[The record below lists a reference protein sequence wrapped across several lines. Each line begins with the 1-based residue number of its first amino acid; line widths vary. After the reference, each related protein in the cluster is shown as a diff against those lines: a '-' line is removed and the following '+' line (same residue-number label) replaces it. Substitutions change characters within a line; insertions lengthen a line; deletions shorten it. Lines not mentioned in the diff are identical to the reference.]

1 MKKMR
6 QLSIALFLIVGL
18 VTVVTVF
25 LSTFAAAV
33 YHEEREQRWAQ
44 LHATLAANV
53 DQQAAGLALPLWN
66 MDETNIQAI
75 LRSGM
80 IDREVYAIVV
90 STAEQPY
97 GIVRD
102 SDWHAVGLKGPV
114 SDPDLLVEER
124 VIYHGKEP
132 LGTVKAYVSG
142 RFLQEDLNQRRS
154 SIIAFI
160 VALDITLVVALTV
173 MLWFAM
179 IQPIKR
185 LQAHAASIG
194 EGNPAAREPSDFLF
208 FGELHALKRS
218 IHDMAM
224 MLASRFE
231 ALQSS
236 ENRLK
241 LATRAAS
248 IGVWDWDID
257 RNQLVWDD
265 EMHAIFDVP
274 KEAFSGT
281 VEDWRKTLVPEEV
294 ERMTLE
300 LDAAVRGEHDLA
312 TEFRIRRADG
322 EVRVIKAESISV
334 RDQVGRVVRLVGIN
348 LDITESRMAKER
360 VQRLNA
366 ELEDRVKERTAQL
379 EQANTDLAKARD
391 GAEKATR
398 AKSEF
403 LANMSHEIRTP
414 MNAILG
420 LTRLT
425 LRTDL
430 SKKQRDYLQNVM
442 VSAGSLLGI
451 IDDILDFSKIEA
463 GKLEMEARPF
473 ALEEVL
479 EKVSTVTALKAH
491 EKGLDFLIDLEPGLP
506 STMVGDPLRLGQV
519 LINLCNNAIKFTSRG
534 EVAVLVRQLGAVHQ
548 GRLTMQFS
556 VLDTGIGMTAEQQA
570 KLFSPFTQVDAST
583 TRLYGGT
590 GLGLAISKQIVALM
604 QGEISVNSEHG
615 QGTRFDFSAVF
626 GASDAAAE
634 PMLAL
639 DALRGLRVLV
649 IDDSQRSRDICKT
662 LLSSLGCIPTLV
674 ESGLTG
680 LSRLKQ
686 AAPGEA
692 HDVVLLDTNLPE
704 IDSYELVSLIR
715 NRPAPV
721 PEVILIASFLDEDVT
736 RRMAA
741 LGVRCGLVRP
751 IGLRALHDVLL
762 EARHLPAP
770 ATDRYDVHR
779 AMGGL
784 APALLRG
791 RSVLLVEDNAINQIV
806 ATELLRDEAGMHV
819 TIAEDGVEALHL
831 LFIQSFD
838 LVLMDIQMPGMDGLE
853 ATRRIRQ
860 DPRHTK
866 LPVIAM
872 TAHALA
878 SDRSACLAAGMNDCV
893 IKPFEPQ
900 VLFTVLAR
908 WLHEDQGAQAS
919 GQAELGTGEPAPPE
933 RGIHFDVGMRRC
945 MGKAELYQRIAT
957 RFIQSRRED
966 AHRIRAALESGR
978 PQVAADIAHQLI
990 SSAGTIGAEAL
1001 SHTARLLQTAIT
1013 DEGPESQR
1021 LHLASLEDLLQDA
1034 LAELQAY
1041 LADVSDAGQTA

>member
-1 MKKMR
+1 MKFR
-6 QLSIALFLIVGL
+6 QLSIALFLIAGL

-25 LSTFAAAV
+25 LSTFAAV
-33 YHEEREQRWAQ
+33 VFHNERDQRWVQ
-44 LHATLAANV
+44 LHNTLTANV
-53 DQQAAGLALPLWN
+53 DQQAAGLALPVWN
-66 MDETNIQAI
+66 MDETNILAI
-75 LRSGM
+75 LQSGM

-90 STAEQPY
+90 STSEKPY
-97 GIVRD
+97 GTVRD
-102 SDWHAVGLKGPV
+102 ANWHASSLKGPV
-114 SDPDLLVEER
+114 TDQGLLVEER

-132 LGTVKAYVSG
+132 LGAVKVYVSG
-142 RFLQEDLNQRRS
+142 RFLQEDLEQRRS
-154 SIIAFI
+154 TIIAFI

-185 LQAHAASIG
+185 LQAYAGSIG
-194 EGNPAAREPSDFLF
+194 MGRQVAREPGNFWF
-208 FGELHALKRS
+208 FGELYALKRS
-218 IHDMAM
+218 IHDMTV
-224 MLASRFE
+224 MLEHRFE

-257 RNQLVWDD
+257 QDKLVWDD
-265 EMHAIFDVP
+265 EMHSLFDVA
-274 KEAFSGT
+274 KEHFSGKL
-281 VEDWRKTLVPEEV
+281 EDWRKTLTPEDA

-300 LDAAVRGEHDLA
+300 LQAVIRGEHDLA
-312 TEFRIRRADG
+312 TEFRIVRADG
-322 EVRVIKAESISV
+322 ETRVIKAESISV
-334 RDQVGRVVRLVGIN
+334 RDHVGRVVRLVGIN

-391 GAEKATR
+391 QAEQATR

-430 SKKQRDYLQNVM
+430 SKKQKDYLQNVM

-463 GKLEMEARPF
+463 GKLEMESRPF
-473 ALEEVL
+473 ALQEVL
-479 EKVSTVTALKAH
+479 DKVSTVTALKAH
-491 EKGLDFLIDLEPGLP
+491 EKGLDFLIDLEPSLP
-506 STMVGDPLRLGQV
+506 TTLIGDPLRLGQV
-519 LINLCNNAIKFTSRG
+519 LINLCNNAVKFTSHG
-534 EVAVLVRQLGAVHQ
+534 EVAVLIRQAGPVDQ
-548 GRLTMQFS
+548 GRLTLRFS
-556 VLDTGIGMTAEQQA
+556 VLDTGIGMTEEQQA
-570 KLFSPFTQVDAST
+570 KLFTPFTQVDAST

-604 QGEISVNSEHG
+604 QGEIAVSSLHRA
-615 QGTRFDFSAVF
+615 GTRFDFTAAF
-626 GASDAAAE
+626 GVAE
-634 PMLAL
+634 AKADPLVSE
-639 DALRGLRVLV
+639 DALRQLRVLV
-649 IDDSQRSRDICKT
+649 IDDSQRSRDICKA
-662 LLSSLGCIPTLV
+662 LLSSLGCIPTV
-674 ESGLTG
+674 AESGVAGLT
-680 LSRLKQ
+680 RLKQ

-692 HDVVLLDTNLPE
+692 YDVVLLDANLPE

-736 RRMAA
+736 RRMAT

-762 EARHLPAP
+762 EARHMPALAP
-770 ATDRYDVHR
+770 DRQDEYR
-779 AMGGL
+779 SAASS

-791 RSVLLVEDNAINQIV
+791 RSVLLVEDNTINQIV
-806 ATELLRDEAGMHV
+806 ATDLLRDEAGMQV
-819 TIAEDGVEALHL
+819 TIAEDGVQALHL
-831 LFIQSFD
+831 LFSQSFD

-872 TAHALA
+872 TAHALT
-878 SDRSACLAAGMNDCV
+878 SDRAACLAAGMNDCV
-893 IKPFEPQ
+893 VKPFEPQ
-900 VLFTVLAR
+900 VLFNVLAR
-908 WLHEDQGAQAS
+908 WLHEDQGMAES
-919 GQAELGTGEPAPPE
+919 GLPGMGSGEPAPPE
-933 RGIHFDVGMRRC
+933 RGINFDVGMRRC

-957 RFIQSRRED
+957 RFLGSRRED
-966 AHRIRAALESGR
+966 VRHIREALAGGN
-978 PQVAADIAHQLI
+978 PHVAVDIAHQLI
-990 SSAGTIGAEAL
+990 SSAGTIGAESL
-1001 SHTARLLQTAIT
+1001 SHTARTLQTAIT
-1013 DEGPESQR
+1013 QDDLSA
-1021 LHLASLEDLLQDA
+1021 LLDLVASLDEQLQEV
-1034 LAELQAY
+1034 LSELQAY
-1041 LADVSDAGQTA
+1041 LADVSDAGQSA

>member
-1 MKKMR
+1 MKIR

-53 DQQAAGLALPLWN
+53 DQQAAGLGLPVWN

-75 LRSGM
+75 LHAGM
-80 IDREVYAIVV
+80 INREVYAIVV
-90 STAEQPY
+90 STSEKPY
-97 GIVRD
+97 GTVRD
-102 SDWHAVGLKGPV
+102 ADWHAVNLAGPV
-114 SDPDLLVEER
+114 TDRDLLVEER
-124 VIYHGKEP
+124 VIFHGKEP
-132 LGTVKAYVSG
+132 LGAVKVYVSG
-142 RFLQEDLNQRRS
+142 RFLQDDLSQRRS
-154 SIIAFI
+154 AIIMFI
-160 VALDITLVVALTV
+160 VALDITLVIGLTV
-173 MLWFAM
+173 MLWFTM

-194 EGNPAAREPSDFLF
+194 EGKPAAREPSDFLF

-218 IHDMAM
+218 IHDMTL
-224 MLASRFE
+224 MLANRFE

-257 RNQLVWDD
+257 RNKLVWDD

-274 KEAFSGT
+274 KEAFTGT

-312 TEFRIRRADG
+312 TEFRVRRADG
-322 EVRVIKAESISV
+322 DIRVIKAESIAV

-366 ELEDRVKERTAQL
+366 ELEDRVRERTAQL
-379 EQANTDLAKARD
+379 EQANADLAKARD

-430 SKKQRDYLQNVM
+430 SKKQKDYLQNVM

-479 EKVSTVTALKAH
+479 DKVSTVTALKAH

-506 STMVGDPLRLGQV
+506 TTLVGDPLRLGQV
-519 LINLCNNAIKFTSRG
+519 LINLCNNAVKFTSNG
-534 EVAVLVRQLGAVHQ
+534 EVAVLIRQAGSPDQ
-548 GRLTMQFS
+548 GQLTLCFS
-556 VLDTGIGMTAEQQA
+556 VLDTGIGMTDEQQA
-570 KLFSPFTQVDAST
+570 KLFTPFTQVDAST

-604 QGEISVNSEHG
+604 QGEITVNSVHRV
-615 QGTRFDFSAVF
+615 GTRFDFTAVF
-626 GASDAAAE
+626 GVAKAAAE
-634 PMLAL
+634 PAL
-639 DALRGLRVLV
+639 INDALRGLRVLV

-662 LLSSLGCIPTLV
+662 LLSSLGCVPTVV
-674 ESGLTG
+674 ESGVAGLT
-680 LSRLKQ
+680 RLKQ
-686 AAPGEA
+686 APPGEA
-692 HDVVLLDTNLPE
+692 CEVVLLDANLPE

-736 RRMAA
+736 RRMGM

-751 IGLRALHDVLL
+751 VGLRALHDVLL
-762 EARHLPAP
+762 EARHMPAL
-770 ATDRYDVHR
+770 ALEAHEAQRSN
-779 AMGGL
+779 GGV

-806 ATELLRDEAGMHV
+806 ATDLLRDEAGMQV
-819 TIAEDGVEALHL
+819 TIAEDGVQALHL
-831 LFIQSFD
+831 LFTQSFD

-860 DPRHTK
+860 DPRHTR

-872 TAHALA
+872 TAHALV
-878 SDRSACLAAGMNDCV
+878 SDRAACLAAGMNDCV
-893 IKPFEPQ
+893 VKPFEPQ
-900 VLFTVLAR
+900 VLFNVLAR
-908 WLHEDQGAQAS
+908 WLHEDQDRGAS
-919 GQAELGTGEPAPPE
+919 GQAWLGSGEPAPPE
-933 RGIHFDVGMRRC
+933 RGVDFDVGLRRC
-945 MGKAELYQRIAT
+945 MGKAELYQRIVT
-957 RFIQSRRED
+957 RFLTSRHED
-966 AHRIRAALESGR
+966 VRDIRAALNSGK

-990 SSAGTIGAEAL
+990 SSAGTIGAESL
-1001 SHTARLLQTAIT
+1001 SHTARTLQTAISQ
-1013 DEGPESQR
+1013 ES
-1021 LHLASLEDLLQDA
+1021 LPALLELVASLEEQLQEV
-1034 LAELQAY
+1034 LSELQAY
-1041 LADVSDAGQTA
+1041 LADVRDAKQSA

>member
-1 MKKMR
+1 MKIR

-33 YHEEREQRWAQ
+33 YHDEREQRWAQ
-44 LHATLAANV
+44 LHAKLTANV
-53 DQQAAGLALPLWN
+53 DQQAAGLALPVWN
-66 MDETNIQAI
+66 LDETNIHAI
-75 LRSGM
+75 LHSGM

-90 STAEQPY
+90 STSEQPY

-102 SDWHAVGLKGPV
+102 REWQPVGLQGPV
-114 SDPDLLVEER
+114 LTPDLLAEER

-132 LGTVKAYVSG
+132 LGTVKVYVSG
-142 RFLQEDLNQRRS
+142 RFLQADLSQRRS
-154 SIIAFI
+154 VIIAFI
-160 VALDITLVVALTV
+160 VALDIMLVIGLTV

-194 EGNPAAREPSDFLF
+194 EGKSSAREPSDFLF

-218 IHDMAM
+218 IHDMSL

-257 RNQLVWDD
+257 HDRLVWDD

-281 VEDWRKTLVPEEV
+281 VEDWRKTLAPEEV

-312 TEFRIRRADG
+312 TEFRIRRSDG
-322 EVRVIKAESISV
+322 EVRVIKVESIAV

-348 LDITESRMAKER
+348 LDITESRLAKER

-366 ELEDRVKERTAQL
+366 ELEDRVRERTAQL
-379 EQANTDLAKARD
+379 EQANADLAKARD
-391 GAEKATR
+391 GAKKATR

-425 LRTDL
+425 LRTEL
-430 SKKQRDYLQNVM
+430 SKKQKDYLQNVM

-479 EKVSTVTALKAH
+479 DKLSSITALKAH

-506 STMVGDPLRLGQV
+506 ATLVGDPLRLGQV
-519 LINLCNNAIKFTSRG
+519 LINLCNNAVKFTSSG
-534 EVAVLVRQLGAVHQ
+534 EVVVQVRQLGPAHQ
-548 GRLTMQFS
+548 GQLTLQFS

-570 KLFSPFTQVDAST
+570 RLFTPFTQVDAST

-590 GLGLAISKQIVALM
+590 GLGLAISRQIVALM
-604 QGEISVNSEHG
+604 HGDITVSGEEGS
-615 QGTRFDFSAVF
+615 GTRFDFTAVF
-626 GASDAAAE
+626 GAANATARQAPSH
-634 PMLAL
+634 

-649 IDDSQRSRDICKT
+649 IDDSQRSRDISRA
-662 LLSSLGCIPTLV
+662 LLSSLGCVPTV
-674 ESGLTG
+674 AESGVAG
-680 LSRLKQ
+680 LSKLKQ

-692 HDVVLLDTNLPE
+692 YEVVLLDSNLPD

-721 PEVILIASFLDEDVT
+721 PEVVLIASFMDEDVT
-736 RRMAA
+736 RRMAT

-762 EARHLPAP
+762 EARHLPTPALARYDEHRHVGTMAP
-770 ATDRYDVHR
+770 AQ
-779 AMGGL
+779 
-784 APALLRG
+784 LRG

-806 ATELLRDEAGMHV
+806 ATDLLRDEAGMHV

-831 LFIQSFD
+831 LFTQSFD

-860 DPRHTK
+860 DPRHGK

-893 IKPFEPQ
+893 VKPFEPQ
-900 VLFTVLAR
+900 VLFSVLAR
-908 WLHEDQGAQAS
+908 WLQEDQGSQAS
-919 GQAELGTGEPAPPE
+919 LLAGEGSGEPAPPE

-945 MGKAELYQRIAT
+945 MGKAELYQRIVT
-957 RFIQSRRED
+957 RFVHSRRED
-966 AHRIRAALESGR
+966 AQRIRAALDDGK

-1001 SHTARLLQTAIT
+1001 SHTARLLQTALT
-1013 DEGPESQR
+1013 EESQEVQGR
-1021 LHLASLEDLLQDA
+1021 LLASLDDLLQEA

>member
-1 MKKMR
+1 MKIR

-25 LSTFAAAV
+25 LSTFAAVV
-33 YHEEREQRWAQ
+33 YHEEREQRWGQ

-53 DQQAAGLALPLWN
+53 DQQAAGLALPVWN

-75 LRSGM
+75 LHSGM

-90 STAEQPY
+90 STSEKPY

-102 SDWHAVGLKGPV
+102 SGWHVVGLKGPV
-114 SDPDLLVEER
+114 SDPDLLAEER
-124 VIYHGKEP
+124 VVYHGKEP
-132 LGTVKAYVSG
+132 LGTVKVYVSG

-154 SIIAFI
+154 SIIAVI

-194 EGNPAAREPSDFLF
+194 EGKSAAREPSDFLF

-218 IHDMAM
+218 IHDMSM
-224 MLASRFE
+224 MLANRFE

-257 RNQLVWDD
+257 QDKLVWDD
-265 EMHAIFDVP
+265 EMHRLFGVP
-274 KEAFSGT
+274 KENFSGT
-281 VEDWRKTLVPEEV
+281 VTDWRKTLTPEDA
-294 ERMTLE
+294 ERMRQE
-300 LDAAVRGEHDLA
+300 LDAAVRGDHDLA
-312 TEFRIRRADG
+312 TEFTITRPDG
-322 EVRVIKAESISV
+322 ESRVIRAESIAV
-334 RDQVGRVVRLVGIN
+334 RNQVGRVVRLVGIN
-348 LDITESRMAKER
+348 LDVTESRMAKER

-366 ELEDRVKERTAQL
+366 ELEDRVRERTAQL

-425 LRTDL
+425 LRTEL
-430 SKKQRDYLQNVM
+430 SKKQKDYLQNVM

-463 GKLEMEARPF
+463 GKLEMEAKPF

-479 EKVSTVTALKAH
+479 DKLSTITALKAH
-491 EKGLDFLIDLEPGLP
+491 EKGLDFLIDLAPGLP
-506 STMVGDPLRLGQV
+506 TTLVGDPLRLGQV
-519 LINLCNNAIKFTSRG
+519 LINLCNNAVKFTSSG
-534 EVAVLVRQLGAVHQ
+534 EVAVLVRQAGPVDQ
-548 GRLTMQFS
+548 GRLILQFS

-570 KLFSPFTQVDAST
+570 KLFTPFTQVDAST

-604 QGEISVNSEHG
+604 HGDITVSSEHG
-615 QGTRFDFSAVF
+615 VGTRFDFTAVF
-626 GASDAAAE
+626 GVSDAGGE
-634 PMLAL
+634 PLHVHE
-639 DALRGLRVLV
+639 ALRGLRVLV
-649 IDDSQRSRDICKT
+649 IDDSLRSREICKT
-662 LLSSLGCIPTLV
+662 LLSSLGCIPTLA
-674 ESGLTG
+674 ESGLAG
-680 LSRLKQ
+680 LSKLKQ
-686 AAPGEA
+686 AVPAEA
-692 HDVVLLDTNLPE
+692 YEVVLLDTNLPE

-721 PEVILIASFLDEDVT
+721 PEVILITSFMDEDVT
-736 RRMAA
+736 RRMTA

-751 IGLRALHDVLL
+751 VGRRALHDVLL

-770 ATDRYDVHR
+770 AAQQQDAHR
-779 AMGGL
+779 AAGSL
-784 APALLRG
+784 APAQLRG

-819 TIAEDGVEALHL
+819 MVAEDGVEALHL
-831 LFIQSFD
+831 LFTQTFD

-866 LPVIAM
+866 LPIIAM

-878 SDRSACLAAGMNDCV
+878 SDRAACLAAGMNDCV
-893 IKPFEPQ
+893 VKPFEPQ

-908 WLHEDQGAQAS
+908 WLHDDQGAQAA
-919 GQAELGTGEPAPPE
+919 GQAGLGTGEPAPPE

-957 RFIQSRRED
+957 RFIHSRRED
-966 AHRIRAALESGR
+966 AHLIRSALEGGR

-1001 SHTARLLQTAIT
+1001 SHTARLLQAAIT
-1013 DEGPESQR
+1013 DEGPEAPW
-1021 LHLASLEDLLQDA
+1021 LHLASLEDHLQEA
-1034 LAELQAY
+1034 LAELHAY